1 MQKSLMRTSNPALS
15 NRVFDNIQFTGIE
28 SSMTINGT
36 MNKTGLLLLLLILA
50 ASFVWNK
57 FFQSWDPAIAFPW
70 IIAGAFGGFIMALIT
85 IFKPRSAG
93 VTAPIYALLEG
104 LFLGGVSAV
113 MESSY
118 PGIVFQAVLLTLG
131 TMVSMLILYRSGLIR
146 VTARFRLGVMAATGG
161 IAMIY
166 LLTIILSLF
175 GVRFPFIH
183 EGSLFGIG
191 FSLFVVGIAA
201 LNLVLDFDFIEQGAR
216 RGLPKY
222 MEWYSA
228 FGLLVTLVWL
238 YIEILRL
245 LAKLRSRN

>member
-1 MQKSLMRTSNPALS
+1 
-15 NRVFDNIQFTGIE
+15 
-28 SSMTINGT
+28 
-36 MNKTGLLLLLLILA
+36 
-50 ASFVWNK
+50 
-57 FFQSWDPAIAFPW
+57 
-70 IIAGAFGGFIMALIT
+70 MALIT
-85 IFKPRSAG
+85 IFRPRSAG
-93 VTAPIYALLEG
+93 ITAPVYALLEG
-104 LFLGGVSAV
+104 LFLGGISAV

-131 TMVSMLILYRSGLIR
+131 TMASMLVLYRSGFIR
-146 VTARFRLGVMAATGG
+146 VTAKFRLGVMAATGG

-166 LLTIILSLF
+166 FLTIILSLF
-175 GVRFPFIH
+175 GIRLPFIH
-183 EGSLFGIG
+183 EGGLFGIG